1 MSAQITIAGR
11 KIGQG
16 HPPYVIAEMSGN
28 HNGSLNR
35 ALAIMEAAK
44 AAGADALK
52 LQTYTADTI
61 TIDHGGPG
69 FVIEGGLWHG
79 RRLYDLYREAHTPWD
94 WHEAL
99 FAKGRELG
107 ITVFSSPF
115 DATALDLLERLGCPA
130 YKIASFE
137 SVDLPLIERA
147 ARTGKPLIISTGLAN
162 LREIEEAV
170 AAARKGG
177 CRELALLHCVSA
189 YPAPI
194 AEANLATLGDLARRF
209 DVVAGL
215 SDHTP
220 GIAVSIA
227 AAALGASLIE
237 KHVTLR
243 RADGGPDA
251 AFSLEPEELKA
262 LVAGCREAFAAV
274 GEAGYERKPSEQ
286 GNIIFRRSLY
296 VVEDVAAGTE
306 LTDKNVRSI
315 RPGFGLAP
323 KFLPEI
329 LGKRAARALTR
340 GTPLAWDMV
349 SGGAASKT
357 KESKT
362 R

>member
-1 MSAQITIAGR
+1 MPTGHESPAELSQPGVADKGGAAAEQDQG
-11 KIGQG
+11 IGG
-16 HPPYVIAEMSGN
+16 ENVPDIPDGVA
-28 HNGSLNR
+28 
-35 ALAIMEAAK
+35 
-44 AAGADALK
+44 
-52 LQTYTADTI
+52 
-61 TIDHGGPG
+61 
-69 FVIEGGLWHG
+69 
-79 RRLYDLYREAHTPWD
+79 
-94 WHEAL
+94 
-99 FAKGRELG
+99 
-107 ITVFSSPF
+107 
-115 DATALDLLERLGCPA
+115 ERLLLPTQVCGAVRVGDIGLGVVVRLLLVPA
-130 YKIASFE
+130 
-137 SVDLPLIERA
+137 
-147 ARTGKPLIISTGLAN
+147 
-162 LREIEEAV
+162 
-170 AAARKGG
+170 
-177 CRELALLHCVSA
+177 
-189 YPAPI
+189 
-194 AEANLATLGDLARRF
+194 
-209 DVVAGL
+209 
-215 SDHTP
+215 